1 MVLYQCDPFSLYLFA
16 WCPLELSLSRSAVL
30 GKKLS
35 NISNTKWYRPGCACA
50 ISFTKLQDK
59 WCTYT
64 IFFTFIIWVF
74 TLIWLKPENI
84 AQTSGTTPK
93 LEAKLNGLSVNKL
106 FALMTNEISN
116 HKFIRAEM
124 FHMEQLSCI
133 YHWVC
138 LWEVAIWKTCPLDPN
153 PGIVSNMQ
161 IRKYGFRA
169 IMSHGSTN
177 NYIIRICSSFPE
189 HVPFRIGHE
198 TTRKNN
204 SQKTFEFR
212 SRPSQIYTLLWSV

>member
-16 WCPLELSLSRSAVL
+16 WCPMELSLSRSAVL

-106 FALMTNEISN
+106 FAPMTNEISN
-116 HKFIRAEM
+116 HKFIRAEICFIWNN
-124 FHMEQLSCI
+124 FHASIIEFVYERSQFGKLVHWILTLALLATCKLENMVSEQSCLMAALTI
-133 YHWVC
+133 TLCASVLRSQSMC
-138 LWEVAIWKTCPLDPN
+138 LL
-153 PGIVSNMQ
+153 G
-161 IRKYGFRA
+161 
-169 IMSHGSTN
+169 
-177 NYIIRICSSFPE
+177 
-189 HVPFRIGHE
+189 
-198 TTRKNN
+198 
-204 SQKTFEFR
+204 
-212 SRPSQIYTLLWSV
+212 